1 VAYVIVRGAGN
12 SHHFPGECWQS
23 DEEFLRERLDGRYD
37 ATIDAVIG
45 LTDRHRITEIL
56 SF

>member
-23 DEEFLRERLDGRYD
+23 DEEFLRERLDGRND

-45 LTDRHRITEIL
+45 ITDRHRINEIL